1 MAKSVVGMLIGVAI
15 QEGYIKNINQ
25 KVIDFIPEFNRPGK
39 HFNADVSLKHL
50 ITMSAGLDW
59 QEDYYNPFGVTAEA
73 YFTKSEEFNDP
84 TDPSKG
90 KTGNIIFTLNEK
102 WHKPEHIQNHIGKA
116 KAAPHFPKFAEAMQY
131 ANVSVM
137 GEIFYELKK

>member
-1 MAKSVVGMLIGVAI
+1 MKKL
-15 QEGYIKNINQ
+15 
-25 KVIDFIPEFNRPGK
+25 
-39 HFNADVSLKHL
+39 SLKKKIRQIKML
-50 ITMSAGLDW
+50 NKNLQKMK
-59 QEDYYNPFGVTAEA
+59 FR
-73 YFTKSEEFNDP
+73 KS
-84 TDPSKG
+84 

-102 WHKPEHIQNHIGKA
+102 WHKPEHIQSHIGKA

>member
-1 MAKSVVGMLIGVAI
+1 MDHVYPSGNPDGV
-15 QEGYIKNINQ
+15 
-25 KVIDFIPEFNRPGK
+25 
-39 HFNADVSLKHL
+39 
-50 ITMSAGLDW
+50 
-59 QEDYYNPFGVTAEA
+59 NPAEA

-90 KTGNIIFTLNEK
+90 KTGNIIFTVNEK
-102 WHKPEHIQNHIGKA
+102 WHKPEHIQNHIEKA

-131 ANVSVM
+131 ANVGVM

>member
-1 MAKSVVGMLIGVAI
+1 MLCINISYKVPAAKAAEVEEPLIAH
-15 QEGYIKNINQ
+15 
-25 KVIDFIPEFNRPGK
+25 GK
-39 HFNADVSLKHL
+39 HMDHVYPS
-50 ITMSAGLDW
+50 G
-59 QEDYYNPFGVTAEA
+59 NPDGVNPAEA

-102 WHKPEHIQNHIGKA
+102 WHKPEHIQKHIGKA

>member
-1 MAKSVVGMLIGVAI
+1 MLCINLSYKVPAAKAAEVEEPLIAH
-15 QEGYIKNINQ
+15 
-25 KVIDFIPEFNRPGK
+25 GK
-39 HFNADVSLKHL
+39 HMDHVYPPSNADG
-50 ITMSAGLDW
+50 M
-59 QEDYYNPFGVTAEA
+59 NPAEA

-102 WHKPEHIQNHIGKA
+102 WHKPEHIQNHIDKA